1 MLCLESNLAFECQ
14 HIIHSIQAAGVRKW
28 VALQEG
34 AANTLG
40 WLTTNERKE
49 QMCLQ
54 LREALSV
61 GKLHF
66 SDAFFSTT
74 QGIREV
80 KEQLEGELRNFCVL
94 VEAAKTPFGKGV
106 YQPVSPTCLYS
117 LLTPASVSQSR
128 KPTRARWAGATTT
141 WSSHSSSRWRA
152 RASSTRRTGIGRSD
166 RSTMRGC
173 PFRDEMGAVGGWGG
187 GWVCRTA
194 CCHP

>member
-1 MLCLESNLAFECQ
+1 MCADVRETHKLVIEHIRKIRTIRNLENSTIVLCLESNLAFECQ

-66 SDAFFSTT
+66 SNEFFSTT
-74 QGIREV
+74 QGLREV

-94 VEAAKTPFGKGV
+94 VEAAKTPFGKV
-106 YQPVSPTCLYS
+106 KKTYS
-117 LLTPASVSQSR
+117 G
-128 KPTRARWAGATTT
+128 K
-141 WSSHSSSRWRA
+141 
-152 RASSTRRTGIGRSD
+152 
-166 RSTMRGC
+166 
-173 PFRDEMGAVGGWGG
+173 VGGRNDDLVIALQLALAGSRVFYQENRYRSFRPVNNAVVPIPVG
-187 GWVCRTA
+187 
-194 CCHP
+194 